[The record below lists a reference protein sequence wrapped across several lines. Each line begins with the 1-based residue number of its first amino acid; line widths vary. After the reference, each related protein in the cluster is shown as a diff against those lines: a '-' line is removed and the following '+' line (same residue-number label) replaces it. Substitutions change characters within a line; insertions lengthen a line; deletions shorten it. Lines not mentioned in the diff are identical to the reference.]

1 MFRLLFCVE
10 EPAAAAGLR
19 AFLESSPEWEL
30 IGFVRDLDRLIQVL
44 ACRQVDACLVGV
56 NPSLG
61 YEQLAEVRQA
71 AGDCRIVLWGRS
83 LSPELACHAHD
94 LGIAG
99 FISSLADREELL
111 ATLRLV
117 LSGSTAPAQVLERF
131 SDSTQR
137 VSLSPREGQLVS
149 LLAQGLKNKEIAETL
164 GISEGTVKVY
174 LSRLYQKVGAKD
186 RLELALF
193 GLRSLASTEPRI
205 SNHSTRAA
213 RPVEPLRILVLPR
226 PARRQSPA
234 AVAAARRGFLG

>member
-19 AFLESSPEWEL
+19 FFLESAPDWEV
-30 IGFVRDLDRLIQVL
+30 IGYVRDLDRLVQVL
-44 ACRQVDACLVGV
+44 HCRQVDACLVEITPGL
-56 NPSLG
+56 S

-71 AGDCRIVLWGRS
+71 APGARIVLWGRQ
-83 LSPELACHAHD
+83 LSPELACHAHH
-94 LGIAG
+94 LGVAG
-99 FISSLADREELL
+99 FISSLADREDLL
-111 ATLRLV
+111 ATLRSIM
-117 LSGSTAPAQVLERF
+117 SGSTAPAELLERY
-131 SDSTQR
+131 SNSAER

-193 GLRSLASTEPRI
+193 GLRSIAP
-205 SNHSTRAA
+205 NAGDDANGGTRARKGVA
-213 RPVEPLRILVLPR
+213 PLRVLVLPR
-226 PARRQSPA
+226 PAHRTKKPA
-234 AVAAARRGFLG
+234 AMGHRGFVG